1 MGASSEASV
10 LPRKERG
17 GVLPGTCAE
26 LAEGEELPADL
37 GGLALSLP
45 KGQEAALLHW
55 NQVYD
60 TIRPHQALGYKTP
73 DQFYQD
79 WSFHGRTGS

>member
-17 GVLPGTCAE
+17 GVLPGTCPE

-37 GGLALSLP
+37 G
-45 KGQEAALLHW
+45 GQEAALLHW

-79 WSFHGRTGS
+79 WLIAHSTGKEVLSDMS